1 MFHDLDDRVNVVN
14 KEGFISPV
22 ERSSSRVIVFSKHKR
37 TKGGTVLV
45 EHDSRVKEQRR
56 VRKEGGNSGYRD
68 VSPWNRR
75 ERECTRPPF

>member
-45 EHDSRVKEQRR
+45 EHDSRVKELTTCP
-56 VRKEGGNSGYRD
+56 EGG
-68 VSPWNRR
+68 R
-75 ERECTRPPF
+75 ELRIS